1 MAPQNTPN
9 DARFAGKCAIVTG
22 AGAGIGRATALR
34 LAREGARVIA
44 TDLQPD
50 RLDEL
55 AAAADGQITTVA
67 GDITDPALPDALLR
81 AADGPVDIVINN
93 AGIMDKFLPAAEIDD
108 ATWNKVMDVNVSAT
122 MRLNRAA
129 LPAMIDAGRGVI
141 IYTSSM
147 AGQHGATAG
156 LAYTA
161 SKHAVNGM
169 VKNMAF
175 IYGPAG
181 IRTNAVAPGAV
192 ATSIEAPFAS
202 QSAAAR
208 IGPVMQATI
217 TATAQPEQI
226 AAAIC
231 WLASDEARHINGA
244 ILPVDAGWSV
254 V

>member
-1 MAPQNTPN
+1 MATENTPDN
-9 DARFAGKCAIVTG
+9 ARFAGKCAIVTG

-44 TDLQPD
+44 TDLQAD
-50 RLDEL
+50 RLTEL
-55 AAAADGQITTVA
+55 AAGAEGRITTVA
-67 GDITDPALPDALLR
+67 GDITDPALPEALLA
-81 AADGPVDIVINN
+81 AADGPVGIVINN

-108 ATWNKVMDVNVSAT
+108 ATWNKVMDINVSAT
-122 MRLNRAA
+122 MRLNRAV

-175 IYGPAG
+175 FYGPAG

-202 QSAAAR
+202 QFAAGR

-226 AAAIC
+226 SAAIC
-231 WLASDEARHINGA
+231 WLASDDARHINGA